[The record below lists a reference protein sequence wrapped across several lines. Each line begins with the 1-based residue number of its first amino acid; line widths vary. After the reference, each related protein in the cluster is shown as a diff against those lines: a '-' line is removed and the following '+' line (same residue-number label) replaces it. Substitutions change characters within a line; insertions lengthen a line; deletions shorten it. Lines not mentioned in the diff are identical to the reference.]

1 MVFPVYTLGL
11 QGVSGYV
18 VSVECD
24 LSNGLPAFHVVGLPD
39 AAVNESR
46 DRVRSALV
54 NSNFVFPACRI
65 VVNLA
70 PSNIKKVGTFY
81 DLPILISI
89 LCGGKQ
95 LRLPAGESCAF
106 VGELSLNGELRPAAG
121 MLPMALAAKRE
132 GIGHLF
138 VPKANAREATL
149 AEGPLVYPVEN
160 VQQLVAHLEGAQ
172 QITPEPLWTPPVSFH
187 SGMDFSQVKGQDS
200 AKRALEIAAAGGH
213 NLLMTGPPG
222 SGKSMLARRL
232 PSILPDMTRQ
242 ESLDATE
249 IHSILGLT
257 NHDNP
262 LVTSRPFRSPHHT
275 VSPMGLAGGG
285 TNPRPGEI
293 SLSHHGVLFLDEL
306 PEFSKEVVEVLRQP
320 IEDGVVQI
328 SRASG
333 TASYPCNFMLVC
345 AMNPCRCGWFG
356 DSSQRCRCSATMV
369 EKYLAR
375 ISGPMLD
382 RIDLFVKVTG
392 LTFEELSAKTI
403 ADTGEALGETS
414 REIKARVNQAREIQ
428 TQRYHSNH
436 NNASMGEEE
445 LEQYASLDPTC
456 TKLMEQ
462 AFLRFG
468 MTGRSHSRIRK
479 LARTIADLDGCEQI
493 QPEHLTEA
501 LFYRPPDYLKR

>member
-1 MVFPVYTLGL
+1 MVYPIYTLGL
-11 QGVSGYV
+11 QGVLGHL

-24 LSNGLPAFHVVGLPD
+24 LSSGLPVFHVVGLPD
-39 AAVNESR
+39 AAVSESR
-46 DRVRSALV
+46 ERVRSAIA

-89 LCGGKQ
+89 LCAGKQ
-95 LRLPAGESCAF
+95 LSLPQEKCAF
-106 VGELSLNGELRPAAG
+106 VGELSLGGELRPAAG

-132 GIGHLF
+132 GITKLF
-138 VPKANAREATL
+138 VPQENAREATL
-149 AEGPLVYPVEN
+149 AEGPEVYGVSTVSDLVS
-160 VQQLVAHLEGAQ
+160 HLFGDVP
-172 QITPEPLWTPPVSFH
+172 IPPEPLWVPPLR
-187 SGMDFSQVKGQDS
+187 GQEDLDFSQVKGQDS

-242 ESLDATE
+242 ESIDATE

-257 NHDNP
+257 NHENP
-262 LVTSRPFRSPHHT
+262 LITTRPFRSPHHT

-285 TNPRPGEI
+285 SNPRPGEI

-333 TASYPCNFMLVC
+333 TASYPCNFMLIC

-356 DSSQRCRCSATMV
+356 DNSERCRCSPSNV

-382 RIDLFVKVTG
+382 RIDLFVKVTA
-392 LTFEELSAKTI
+392 LTFEELSQRTDKQGTAEPSS
-403 ADTGEALGETS
+403 A
-414 REIKARVNQAREIQ
+414 IKARVNQAREVQ
-428 TQRYHSNH
+428 ANRYRNKA
-436 NNASMGEEE
+436 NNASMSEEE
-445 LEQYASLDPTC
+445 LEKYASLDEDC
-456 TKLMEQ
+456 TKLMEH
-462 AFLRFG
+462 AFSRFG
-468 MTGRSHSRIRK
+468 MTGRSHSRIRR
-479 LARTIADLDGCEQI
+479 LARTIADLDGCETI
-493 QPEHLTEA
+493 ETSHLSEA
-501 LFYRPPDYLKR
+501 LHYRPPDYLKR